1 MLKQSVFCY
10 AECQSK
16 PAWQAALRGTLWK
29 RKLHSKKVLMV
40 CKGMHFRE
48 MFEIETLWP
57 EMIEVEQLVLSLLKE
72 TVVAANPS
80 VRTSI

>member
-1 MLKQSVFCY
+1 
-10 AECQSK
+10 
-16 PAWQAALRGTLWK
+16 
-29 RKLHSKKVLMV
+29 MV